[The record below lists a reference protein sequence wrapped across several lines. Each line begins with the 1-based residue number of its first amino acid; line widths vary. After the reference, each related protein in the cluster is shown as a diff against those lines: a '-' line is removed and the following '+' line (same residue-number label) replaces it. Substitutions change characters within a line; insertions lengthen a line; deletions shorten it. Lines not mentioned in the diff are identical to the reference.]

1 MLAPPVR
8 EPVVSNL
15 LQILFEWSPT
25 TLSIMAGCA
34 LKDADDLPKVIVFH
48 DLHLTES
55 LKEARAALKGKSGI
69 YGP

>member
-1 MLAPPVR
+1 
-8 EPVVSNL
+8 
-15 LQILFEWSPT
+15 
-25 TLSIMAGCA
+25 MAGCA